1 MKHWGFNIEYSQQY
15 ELSLSGNRVY
25 LAHFLW
31 QFQWGKWW
39 WTSGIWI
46 NVHIQTT
53 QWFQT
58 LLRFQT
64 LRWFKLTLTFSGWV
78 RIHKQNHHHPALQR
92 LPMDMSKIFKA
103 SLTAVNHGCGSCR
116 STNVWGLEASP
127 HCLFHGALPWT
138 TCPLEPLSERIVLR
152 GVQNWVVADC
162 TNDVLECGSM
172 TLFDTWD
179 LVVTVCM

>member
-1 MKHWGFNIEYSQQY
+1 MFTSKP
-15 ELSLSGNRVY
+15 LSGFK
-25 LAHFLW
+25 HFFVFKPWDDSNWLSHFRDGLEITSRIIIIIIIIVIIIIIIIIQPCRGCLW
-31 QFQWGKWW
+31 
-39 WTSGIWI
+39 TCE
-46 NVHIQTT
+46 
-53 QWFQT
+53 
-58 LLRFQT
+58 RFSKH
-64 LRWFKLTLTFSGWV
+64 LWPL
-78 RIHKQNHHHPALQR
+78 QNQQ
-92 LPMDMSKIFKA
+92 KA
-103 SLTAVNHGCGSCR
+103 GNHGCGSRR